1 MKIVQF
7 LIVLAV
13 ILSGCKEKTD
23 RKEGAQDPM
32 ANEVV
37 STEVSESV
45 FGLAPSAE
53 KSVSAQ
59 EALLAYSDMKSGD
72 TLQTAFRA
80 EVLEVCQAK
89 GCWMRLALS
98 DEEQVMVRFKDYG
111 FFVPKDLAG
120 TEVLVEGL
128 AFISE
133 VPEEE
138 RKHLAE
144 DGGATEEELSAIVG
158 SAKEYGFEA
167 SGVRLYQ
174 E

>member
-1 MKIVQF
+1 MKILQI
-7 LIVLAV
+7 LIVLALV
-13 ILSGCKEKTD
+13 LSGCKEKTVQ
-23 RKEGAQDPM
+23 KESTEDPM
-32 ANEVV
+32 AAEAVSPEVP
-37 STEVSESV
+37 ESV
-45 FGLAPSAE
+45 FGVAPSE
-53 KSVSAQ
+53 ESAHSAR
-59 EALLAYSDMKSGD
+59 EALLTYSDMKTGD

-120 TEVLVEGL
+120 SEVLVEGL

-158 SAKEYGFEA
+158 SAKEYAFEA
-167 SGVRLYQ
+167 SGVRLHQ
-174 E
+174 K